1 MSDCSLFVLV
11 YGMVTEHCWEHIIKL
26 VELNSFKVFQ
36 VMDFKGSD
44 LAGPIIAQA
53 R

>member
-11 YGMVTEHCWEHIIKL
+11 YGMVTEHCREHILKL
-26 VELNSFKVFQ
+26 VEVNCFK
-36 VMDFKGSD
+36 DFKGSD